1 MNTIEQYAMRAFSDA
16 LECTPSALAENS
28 GLSSIE
34 TVAAVKAAQV
44 KEGEN
49 PPPTLPLTLTLTQV
63 KEGKHLTPTLPPTQR
78 RSRRASPTWASTACS
93 AAPTT

>member
-44 KEGEN
+44 HSA
-49 PPPTLPLTLTLTQV
+49 L
-63 KEGKHLTPTLPPTQR
+63 
-78 RSRRASPTWASTACS
+78 RALHYLHYT
-93 AAPTT
+93 